1 MTNLTSGV
9 GLLERAI
16 GYALGGLRC
25 VTPEI
30 MSAPTPCVE
39 WDLRMLLHH
48 VNDSLAALHEAVD
61 RGSVAVEGAAGPPG
75 PAADPV
81 AAFRHHASRVLGTW
95 VGAGTRDRVVTI
107 ADCPLTATMVAGAG
121 SIEIAVHGWDIYQAC
136 RRPQPIPPALAADLL
151 AISPIYVAEDDRPSR
166 FAAPVPVPATDEP
179 SDRLVAFLGR
189 TATAPSRPDL
199 E

>member
-16 GYALGGLRC
+16 GYALGGLRY

-30 MSAPTPCVE
+30 MSASTPCVD

-61 RGSVAVEGAAGPPG
+61 GGSVAVEAAVEPLD

-81 AAFRHHASRVLGTW
+81 ATFRHHASRVLGTW
-95 VGAGTRDRVVTI
+95 VGAGTHDRVVTI
-107 ADCPLTATMVAGAG
+107 ADCPLTATMVAGVG

-136 RRPQPIPPALAADLL
+136 RQPQPIPPALAADLL
-151 AISPIYVAEDDRPSR
+151 AISPIFVTEGDRPAR
-166 FAAPVPVPATDEP
+166 FAAPVPAPVTDTP
-179 SDRLVAFLGR
+179 GDRLVAFLGR
-189 TATAPSRPDL
+189 VPGRTTAET
-199 E
+199 